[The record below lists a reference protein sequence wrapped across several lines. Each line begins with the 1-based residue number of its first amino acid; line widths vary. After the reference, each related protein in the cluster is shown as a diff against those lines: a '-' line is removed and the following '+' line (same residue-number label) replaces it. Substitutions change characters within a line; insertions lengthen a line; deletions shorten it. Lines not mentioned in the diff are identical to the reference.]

1 MPKSCKKEDVVR
13 NLPVEKTLQSRICKN
28 HLKQTV
34 PGMLKAQIKSA
45 SGETPI
51 KIIMPRQISFS
62 MTDVYCDHSKLNDR
76 VREVAK
82 SLGWDVEVTLGTGNY
97 YNTYELS

>member
-13 NLPVEKTLQSRICKN
+13 TLHVEKNLESRVCKN

-34 PGMLKAQIKSA
+34 PAMLKAQIKSA
-45 SGETPI
+45 SGETPL
-51 KIIMPRQISFS
+51 KIIMPRQISFT
-62 MTDVYCDHSKLNDR
+62 MKDFFCDHARLNDR

-82 SLGWDVEVTLGTGNY
+82 SLGWDVEVTLGNGNY